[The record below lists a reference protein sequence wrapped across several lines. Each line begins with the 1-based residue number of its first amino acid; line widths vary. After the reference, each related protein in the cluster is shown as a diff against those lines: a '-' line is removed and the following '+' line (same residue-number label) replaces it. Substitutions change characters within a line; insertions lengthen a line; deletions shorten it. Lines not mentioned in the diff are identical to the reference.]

1 MFPLLLLFPP
11 LLVFPLLLLFPPLLM
26 FPLLLLFPPLLVF
39 PLLLLFPP
47 LLVFPLL
54 LLFPPLLVFPLS
66 VFVSLY
72 TTANTENL
80 SELNVIV
87 PVALSNSHGINSALP
102 SCILTILYSLL
113 TLVSVLISSLSSFIL
128 NVIDL
133 FVVVTLV
140 SEPSIFLTILISN
153 ALPRT

>member
-1 MFPLLLLFPP
+1 L
-11 LLVFPLLLLFPPLLM
+11 
-26 FPLLLLFPPLLVF
+26 
-39 PLLLLFPP
+39 
-47 LLVFPLL
+47 
-54 LLFPPLLVFPLS
+54 FPLS

-153 ALPRT
+153 VAQNLIIF